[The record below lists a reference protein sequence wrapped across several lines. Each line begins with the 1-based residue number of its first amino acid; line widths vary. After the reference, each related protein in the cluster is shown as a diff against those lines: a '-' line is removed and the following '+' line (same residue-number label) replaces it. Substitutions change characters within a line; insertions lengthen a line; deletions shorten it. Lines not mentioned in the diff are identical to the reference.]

1 MEGQDETV
9 KLSKSSSDRGQRP
22 CSEVTNPGKS
32 TLARTQKS
40 HAPAPGGAPE
50 ARHYLC
56 NTFSLH
62 CLDGCYKC
70 TYIQMHTHIC
80 AWIHIHVNTNTY
92 RNIQYMWYKHKLE
105 PKVARPK
112 PPVACERHA
121 ITNYHSAVHWCYIWW
136 LKITLHI
143 QIHMYTSSYGF
154 EHLHKK
160 MYMYMP
166 KVALVAFETHATVPC
181 KCRCKCK

>member
-1 MEGQDETV
+1 MQGQDETV

-62 CLDGCYKC
+62 CLDGCYKW

-112 PPVACERHA
+112 PPVVCEKHA
-121 ITNYHSAVHWCYIWW
+121 ITNYHSAMHWCYIWW
-136 LKITLHI
+136 LKINITCIH
-143 QIHMYTSSYGF
+143 IHMYTYT
-154 EHLHKK
+154 
-160 MYMYMP
+160 MYIVWYT
-166 KVALVAFETHATVPC
+166 FICIWTFT
-181 KCRCKCK
+181 